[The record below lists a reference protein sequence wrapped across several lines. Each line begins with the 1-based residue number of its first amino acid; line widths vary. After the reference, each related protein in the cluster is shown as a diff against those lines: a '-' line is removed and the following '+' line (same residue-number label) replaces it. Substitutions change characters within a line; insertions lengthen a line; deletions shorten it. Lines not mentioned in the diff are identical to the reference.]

1 MARPPAARGA
11 SELREAVMSTNTP
24 RRKPIVLLVL
34 GIIAALSVTMVQAQR
49 TLVIAQPAGA
59 SQLDPLNWGA
69 SHAWS
74 IVGNYVDT
82 LVKRDGQGGPLVPN
96 LATSWEYLPGD
107 EEDRWRFSLRED
119 VVFHN
124 GERFDAESVRVTIE
138 EFIDPATPGSSFSFL
153 VPGTRGVEVVD
164 EFTVDI
170 ITNPN
175 FYMFLPAL
183 EQIGMVPPAYYR
195 EVPREVFILNPVGTG
210 PYKVVNVELGQSVEM
225 VANQEYW
232 GGRPEFD
239 RVEYRIIPEASTR
252 LAELRNGR
260 VHIATDIPPSLI
272 ESIDAEPGIRIEAIP
287 GWRVMFFKLRYD
299 LWPTDNLAFRQAVN
313 YAVDKQAISDFL
325 FGGYAE
331 PISQAAIEG
340 FTGFNPDLEPYPYDP
355 DRARALLAES
365 GYDGTTIVVE
375 GPSARFTIPNE
386 VVELVTGYLEAVG
399 INARFEL
406 NEDGIYLQNV
416 RDHTSGHLWYNGF
429 ANAAQDVERLLTF
442 IVLSTSLYTYFDS
455 PEIDAIIHE
464 LNRTVDVEE
473 RQRLGAEAMRLMH
486 EDAGWLFMFQQP
498 VVAAVSDSI
507 DFTPHPFESYLAIDA
522 SPRD

>member
-1 MARPPAARGA
+1 MPNRSARSRP
-11 SELREAVMSTNTP
+11 
-24 RRKPIVLLVL
+24 LVL
-34 GIIAALSVTMVQAQR
+34 CIALLALALTATIGHAER
-49 TLVIAQPAGA
+49 TLVIAQPAGG

-74 IVGNYVDT
+74 IVGNFVDT
-82 LVKRDGQGGPLVPN
+82 LVKRDGAGGPLVPN
-96 LATSWEYLPGD
+96 LATSWEYLPGA
-107 EEDRWRFSLRED
+107 EEDRWRFTLRDD

-153 VPGTRGVEVVD
+153 VPGTRGVEVID
-164 EFTVDI
+164 DFTVDI

-183 EQIGMVPPAYYR
+183 EQIGMVPPVYYR
-195 EVPREVFILNPVGTG
+195 EVSREAFIRNPVGTG
-210 PYKVVNVELGQSVEM
+210 PYQVVNVELGQTVEM
-225 VANQEYW
+225 VANEAYW
-232 GGRPEFD
+232 GGRPAFD
-239 RVEYRIIPEASTR
+239 RVVYRIIPEASTR

-260 VHIATDIPPSLI
+260 VSIATDIPPGLI
-272 ESIDAEPGIRIEAIP
+272 ASVNAEPGIRIEAIP

-299 LWPTDNLAFRQAVN
+299 LAPTDNLAFRQALN
-313 YAVDKQAISDFL
+313 YAVDKEAISDFL
-325 FGGYAE
+325 FSGYAR

-355 DRARALLAES
+355 DRARELIAES

-375 GPSARFTIPNE
+375 GPSARFTVPHE
-386 VVELVTGYLEAVG
+386 VVELVTGYLQAVG

-406 NEDGIYLQNV
+406 NEDGVYLQNM
-416 RDHTSGHLWYNGF
+416 RSRTSGHLWYNGF

-442 IVLSTSLYTYFDS
+442 IVLSTALWTYFDS
-455 PEIDAIIHE
+455 PEIDAVIYE
-464 LNRTVDVEE
+464 LNHTVDIAE

-486 EDAGWLFMFQQP
+486 DDAGWLFMFQQP
-498 VVAAVSDSI
+498 VIAAVADGI
-507 DFTPHPFESYLAIDA
+507 EFTPHPFESYLAIDA
-522 SPRD
+522 RPRE

>member
-1 MARPPAARGA
+1 MPSRFPRTRPIA
-11 SELREAVMSTNTP
+11 LLIVVLAV
-24 RRKPIVLLVL
+24 
-34 GIIAALSVTMVQAQR
+34 ALTATIGHAER

-59 SQLDPLNWGA
+59 NQLDPLNWGA

-74 IVGNYVDT
+74 IVGNFVDA
-82 LVKRDGQGGPLVPN
+82 LVKRDSAGGALVPH
-96 LATSWEYLPGD
+96 LATGWEYLPGE
-107 EEDRWRFSLRED
+107 EEDRWRFTLRED

-153 VPGTRGVEVVD
+153 VPGTRGVEVID

-183 EQIGMVPPAYYR
+183 EQIGMVPPVYYR
-195 EVPREVFILNPVGTG
+195 EVPRETFIRNPVGTG
-210 PYKVVNVELGQSVEM
+210 PYQVVSVELGQTVEM
-225 VANQEYW
+225 VANEQYW
-232 GGRPEFD
+232 GGRPAFD
-239 RVEYRIIPEASTR
+239 RVVYRIIPEASTR

-260 VHIATDIPPSLI
+260 VSIATDIPPGLI
-272 ESIDAEPGIRIEAIP
+272 ASVDAEPGIRIEAIP

-299 LWPTDNLAFRQAVN
+299 LAPTDNLAFRQALN

-325 FGGYAE
+325 FAGYAA

-355 DRARALLAES
+355 DRARELIAES

-375 GPSARFTIPNE
+375 GPAERFTIPHE
-386 VVELVTGYLEAVG
+386 VVELVTGYLQAVG

-406 NEDGIYLQNV
+406 NEDGVYLQNV
-416 RDHTSGHLWYNGF
+416 RDRTSGHLWYNGF

-442 IVLSTSLYTYFDS
+442 IVLSTSLWTYFDS
-455 PEIDAIIHE
+455 PEIDAVIYE
-464 LNRTVDVEE
+464 LNRTVDIAE

-498 VVAAVSDSI
+498 VVAAVADDI
-507 DFTPHPFESYLAIDA
+507 DFRPHPFESYLAIDA
-522 SPRD
+522 KPRE